1 MKKLILRAALLLFG
15 SNSWAEEKTEFTEWV
30 YETSGGYWDQ
40 QPLISTSLEDNNGL
54 YINISAS
61 CPPYLGS
68 TLRFNIWVE
77 GYEWEDV
84 EGRLLLTVY
93 HEGGH
98 RYFNFGRVKTFNK
111 EGNYQLSDED
121 RIPELFDAL
130 YNAKYGFDLEFEIK
144 HKPRMFRGYTY
155 TKNTI
160 KKAYSELYKSC
171 KL

>member
-1 MKKLILRAALLLFG
+1 MRKLVLISALLLSFNG
-15 SNSWAEEKTEFTEWV
+15 WAEDMRLEFTEWV

-54 YINISAS
+54 HINISAS

-93 HEGGH
+93 HEGAH
-98 RYFNFGRVKTFNK
+98 RYFNFGRVKTF
-111 EGNYQLSDED
+111 D
-121 RIPELFDAL
+121 
-130 YNAKYGFDLEFEIK
+130 NAGI
-144 HKPRMFRGYTY
+144 
-155 TKNTI
+155 
-160 KKAYSELYKSC
+160 S
-171 KL
+171 